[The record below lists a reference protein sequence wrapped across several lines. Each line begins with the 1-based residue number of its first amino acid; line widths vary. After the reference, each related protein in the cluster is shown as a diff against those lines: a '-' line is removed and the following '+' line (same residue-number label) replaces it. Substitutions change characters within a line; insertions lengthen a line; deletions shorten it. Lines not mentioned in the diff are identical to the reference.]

1 MSRILVVATTEF
13 LTLVKTKAFIIGIL
27 MLPLML
33 GLSFGF
39 QIFAA
44 RHADVEDH
52 AFAVIDQTGVLYP
65 TIVQAA
71 EEHNQKSGV
80 GKERTGPYFVPSQV
94 ELSGREVADVKAD
107 LSSRV
112 RKKELFAFVEIPA
125 TVLDVSGT
133 TTDQIDYYTETPSYD
148 TICPT
153 G

>member
-44 RHADVEDH
+44 RHADVDDH
-52 AFAVIDQTGVLYP
+52 TFAVIDHTGALYP
-65 TIVQAA
+65 AIAQAA

-80 GKERTGPYFVPSQV
+80 GQDRTGPYFLPTQIDLGGRDVGEV
-94 ELSGREVADVKAD
+94 KAELSA
-107 LSSRV
+107 RV
-112 RKKELFAFVEIPA
+112 RHK
-125 TVLDVSGT
+125 D
-133 TTDQIDYYTETPSYD
+133 
-148 TICPT
+148 
-153 G
+153 

>member
-52 AFAVIDQTGVLYP
+52 GFAVIDQTGVLNP
-65 TIVQAA
+65 TLRRPLQD
-71 EEHNQKSGV
+71 E
-80 GKERTGPYFVPSQV
+80 
-94 ELSGREVADVKAD
+94 
-107 LSSRV
+107 
-112 RKKELFAFVEIPA
+112 
-125 TVLDVSGT
+125 
-133 TTDQIDYYTETPSYD
+133 
-148 TICPT
+148 
-153 G
+153 